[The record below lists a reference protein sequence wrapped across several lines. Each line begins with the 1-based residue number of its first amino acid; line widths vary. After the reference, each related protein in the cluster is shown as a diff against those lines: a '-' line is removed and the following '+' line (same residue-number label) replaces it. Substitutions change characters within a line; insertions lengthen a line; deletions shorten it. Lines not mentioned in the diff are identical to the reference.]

1 MQTVKASDFKARCLA
16 LMDEVARHGE
26 PLIITK
32 NGRPLVELRPYRA
45 KGAKAPFG
53 LHKGK
58 VTITG
63 DLIEPIDVE
72 AWEALRDPA

>member
-16 LMDEVARHGE
+16 LMDEVARQGE

-45 KGAKAPFG
+45 KGAAAPFG
-53 LHKGK
+53 LHRGK
-58 VTITG
+58 VRIIG
-63 DLIEPIDVE
+63 DIVEPIEVE
-72 AWEALRDPA
+72 AWEALRDSP